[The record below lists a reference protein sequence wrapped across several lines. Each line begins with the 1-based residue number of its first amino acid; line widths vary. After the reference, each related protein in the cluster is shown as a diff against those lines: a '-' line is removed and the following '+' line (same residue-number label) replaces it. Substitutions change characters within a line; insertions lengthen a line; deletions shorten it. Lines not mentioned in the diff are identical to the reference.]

1 MIRKTFYLLFCFA
14 ILGCS
19 FTDDKVERLETKDI
33 HTKDGF
39 SFSKE
44 QGLKYVEIAKAFT
57 EANSKSILGEHYKD
71 VKLSGLFAFCYCS
84 FKIEDKEYLTVY
96 LHEKSSNSRN
106 LDDVLKKGYTNLV
119 FEIDSKEDNL
129 YVPGLIKMYPTQD
142 YIEAKMKEM
151 NIGSDDELDLRNL
164 VDTRDFRGTQVCFS
178 PTETRLLRSEDLK
191 INNGSGM
198 IGNVWLPEIYILPKK
213 YGPYLPPDGSNPHPD
228 RPVWGGGGGT
238 IGGGG
243 IGGGTTGGLPPG
255 GGDCGGGG
263 GTGGPESFWRYKVE
277 SKEEKEK
284 RIKDPKRILADSDV
298 SKAIQKQWDE
308 SLKLP
313 KGQIQERGFC
323 IYYSASEEKYYTGQ
337 VQVGP
342 IVTDPFVRAD
352 VNMTYY
358 TAPPAS
364 LGFPIDVEL
373 VAGFHT
379 HPEVLPNDKNFARLV
394 GLTKEDKQVG
404 IDLKITMITK
414 DFIGRYIEDL
424 GGYGIFHNE
433 SSNNAPTKLYYSNAR

>member
-1 MIRKTFYLLFCFA
+1 MIRW
-14 ILGCS
+14 G
-19 FTDDKVERLETKDI
+19 RLETKDI

-44 QGLKYVEIAKAFT
+44 QELKYVEIAKAFT

-164 VDTRDFRGTQVCFS
+164 VDTRDFRGTQICFS

-198 IGNVWLPEIYILPKK
+198 IGNSWLPEIYIRPRI
-213 YGPYLPPDGSNPHPD
+213 GEAPEQPTE
-228 RPVWGGGGGT
+228 PVWVGGGGGGT
-238 IGGGG
+238 TGGGG

-284 RIKDPKRILADSDV
+284 RTKDGKTIAADPVISNAIKEQWAASLALEDG
-298 SKAIQKQWDE
+298 K
-308 SLKLP
+308 
-313 KGQIQERGFC
+313 IQERGFC
-323 IYYSASEEKYYTGQ
+323 IYYSESEEKYYKGPIQLGPIMTDMSYPAHIDMDFPRTIPGPPDDLILVAYYHTHPIVLNNDEKFFRETGITDEDK
-337 VQVGP
+337 GIGDSLNITL
-342 IVTDPFVRAD
+342 IVTDFVGK
-352 VNMTYY
+352 Y
-358 TAPPAS
+358 
-364 LGFPIDVEL
+364 EL
-373 VAGFHT
+373 NSPT
-379 HPEVLPNDKNFARLV
+379 P
-394 GLTKEDKQVG
+394 G
-404 IDLKITMITK
+404 IIYNRNGK
-414 DFIGRYIEDL
+414 RQR
-424 GGYGIFHNE
+424 
-433 SSNNAPTKLYYSNAR
+433 SQLYYYPEN

>member
-1 MIRKTFYLLFCFA
+1 MIRW
-14 ILGCS
+14 G
-19 FTDDKVERLETKDI
+19 RLETKDI

-44 QGLKYVEIAKAFT
+44 QELKYVEIAKAFT

-164 VDTRDFRGTQVCFS
+164 VDTRDFRGTQICFS

-198 IGNVWLPEIYILPKK
+198 IGNSWLPEIYIRPRI
-213 YGPYLPPDGSNPHPD
+213 GEAPEQPTE
-228 RPVWGGGGGT
+228 PVWVGGG
-238 IGGGG
+238 
-243 IGGGTTGGLPPG
+243 GGGTTGGGVLA
-255 GGDCGGGG
+255 
-263 GTGGPESFWRYKVE
+263 VE
-277 SKEEKEK
+277 
-284 RIKDPKRILADSDV
+284 P
-298 SKAIQKQWDE
+298 
-308 SLKLP
+308 
-313 KGQIQERGFC
+313 QE
-323 IYYSASEEKYYTGQ
+323 
-337 VQVGP
+337 
-342 IVTDPFVRAD
+342 
-352 VNMTYY
+352 
-358 TAPPAS
+358 AS
-364 LGFPIDVEL
+364 LQAAVTAAAAEL
-373 VAGFHT
+373 V
-379 HPEVLPNDKNFARLV
+379 VLSLFGD
-394 GLTKEDKQVG
+394 TK
-404 IDLKITMITK
+404 
-414 DFIGRYIEDL
+414 
-424 GGYGIFHNE
+424 
-433 SSNNAPTKLYYSNAR
+433 